1 MDVVILVD
9 YSIKLFGCF
18 FSIKSIT
25 GTLILRNRNVKPII
39 VVCPIKKL
47 GNLLVKYLITYGN

>member
-1 MDVVILVD
+1 MDVVILIEL
-9 YSIKLFGCF
+9 SIKLIGCF

-25 GTLILRNRNVKPII
+25 GTFILRNVKPII
-39 VVCPIKKL
+39 VVCPIKNL